1 MDDHSSGS
9 GKTVTLR
16 ALIAEDIYDTVGVP
30 TEGGRFGERLGRHRR
45 RPCHSSAQH
54 KPHSGYASR
63 VGGIRRIGRI
73 SRIAWVPIA
82 RLRVARIPVNRK
94 SVGWVVEIATRWRWR
109 CTHNS
114 YEMPMM

>member
-1 MDDHSSGS
+1 MRCAIFSVKRPINHSPTGLP
-9 GKTVTLR
+9 GYPDGVCVTG
-16 ALIAEDIYDTVGVP
+16 IT
-30 TEGGRFGERLGRHRR
+30 
-45 RPCHSSAQH
+45 
-54 KPHSGYASR
+54 R

-82 RLRVARIPVNRK
+82 RLRVARIPVSRK